1 MADIKLGKRL
11 LGLTLSCLVLIFSCT
26 NYDPWI
32 KAGFTPQNADS
43 WIELKFTAQE
53 ATQWE
58 GYGFSPAES
67 LKWKAKKFNAREA
80 GEFKQNGYELKEANL
95 WNSENFNAQET
106 KGFQQAGF
114 TLEEAI
120 AWKTNEFSHHE
131 AQQWRDN
138 NFTLNEATSWRY
150 NNFTVSEAQKWGKQG
165 ISLTEAEKYRTWEKE
180 GYSADDADLW
190 SPLEPNPKNVRK
202 WQKLGL
208 GTSKVK
214 KAKNHNLT
222 IGEFTQWQELELGL
236 DEAIE
241 VKNKGVSVND
251 AKRWIQAGLSIQ
263 QAVLAKQS
271 GFQLEEASAWNQE
284 GYIIN
289 QAIEAKSQGLSLAK
303 VQQGHKLTKI
313 VIAEGVGTT
322 EKEAIVDASRS
333 AVKQTVGTYLVSETL
348 MQNDELVKDEVLSY
362 SRGYV
367 EGFEIIKKEK
377 NEGLIEV
384 TASVRVAYK
393 RLETKLGNLNLTLK
407 DIGTTAFKAV
417 EYDKFSAAKEFKNIF
432 SKLVIEPLYSP
443 KTYQA
448 NIINFRPASS
458 SDLLLLD
465 WEPNSKG
472 SINNLIRLPTY
483 WVGNDK
489 EKANFGGLF
498 PYILVYN
505 VSLSSGYL
513 SSLEDFFGAIA
524 EEELGYE
531 PFTPFE
537 PRNPFYGL
545 QEICS
550 KVKNT
555 CKYAQLK
562 KNEKGEDYYNY
573 NYNCSTSNQPD
584 FSDRNSTCNLF
595 DDILNTPI
603 CKDGGREFSGNW
615 IMLGESKFLGDARIW
630 KDQNLKLKS
639 SRSYK
644 DNFIYNISSR
654 LVEDDLLGSST
665 YASSRVL
672 SWRKYLYFNPFKS
685 YRLTDNQG
693 YIINAFGKRFDRI
706 KELMFK
712 ISLLDKHN
720 NTFKQKHYATSDFR
734 WDGHQ
739 RSPVPKATLSASIS
753 MPSIK
758 FDDSRIMG
766 RFDSNS
772 KGGFNFMKGYHF
784 SNCRGNDGL
793 QMVFSENKWENSLVI
808 WLDQDSVES
817 LSGIEITTLIRK
829 P

>member
-11 LGLTLSCLVLIFSCT
+11 LGLILSCLVLIFSCT

-120 AWKTNEFSHHE
+120 AWKTNGFSHHE

-138 NFTLNEATSWRY
+138 NFTLNEAKSWRY

-271 GFQLEEASAWNQE
+271 GFKLEEASAWNQE
-284 GYIIN
+284 GYSIN

-448 NIINFRPASS
+448 NIINFRPA
-458 SDLLLLD
+458 
-465 WEPNSKG
+465 KG

-489 EKANFGGLF
+489 EKAEFGELF

-531 PFTPFE
+531 PFTPVLGSG
-537 PRNPFYGL
+537 NL
-545 QEICS
+545 EICW
-550 KVKNT
+550 KVKNN
-555 CKYAQLK
+555 CKYAQLI
-562 KNEKGEDYYNY
+562 KNEKYYK
-573 NYNCSTSNQPD
+573 CSTSNK
-584 FSDRNSTCNLF
+584 SRECNLF

-615 IMLGESKFLGDARIW
+615 IMLGESKFNGDARIW

-644 DNFIYNISSR
+644 DWFISNISSR
-654 LVEDDLLGSST
+654 NVDDSLLASAT
-665 YASSRVL
+665 YSNNPINL
-672 SWRKYLYFNPFKS
+672 QKYRYFNVSKS

-693 YIINAFGKRFDRI
+693 YIINAFGKRFDRN
-706 KELMFK
+706 KVLMFK

-720 NTFKQKHYATSDFR
+720 NTFKQRHY
-734 WDGHQ
+734 DGNVSN
-739 RSPVPKATLSASIS
+739 RGMYSSPFKDDTLSASNS

-766 RFDSNS
+766 QFSMYT
-772 KGGFNFMKGYHF
+772 GGIGFNFMKGYYF
-784 SNCRGNDGL
+784 LNCDGNDGL

-829 P
+829 S